1 MEKKEQKIEK
11 YNINDEVYIV
21 TYDLKIIKCKVIEI
35 TKNAQYIKYQLLGED
50 KNEYINSEQNVFR
63 DIDEANN
70 YIKQCEYNNKINTI
84 ESKIVEYQN
93 WVSNLDYAL
102 KNYNNCRTIIETYL
116 ISNHT
121 NESDKKIFGVTNTG
135 SKQLLEYIRKYYKEQ
150 LDIRVKEL
158 DEFKEM
164 EYGNKRAED

>member
-1 MEKKEQKIEK
+1 METKEQKIEK

-21 TYDLKIIKCKVIEI
+21 LYDSKIIKCKVIEI

-50 KNEYINSEQNVFR
+50 KNEYVNTEQTVFR

-70 YIKQCEYNNKINTI
+70 YIKQCEYNNKINTM
-84 ESKIVEYQN
+84 ESEIVEYQN
-93 WVSNLDYAL
+93 WVSILDYAL
-102 KNYNNCRTIIETYL
+102 KNYNNCRTIIETDL
-116 ISNHT
+116 ISNQT
-121 NESDKKIFGVTNTG
+121 NESDKTIFSVTNTG

-158 DEFKEM
+158 DEFKEQ
-164 EYGNKRAED
+164 NRRNNAND